1 MGLKLVTIVRNR
13 TKISGKFLPQVK
25 LISDEILFW
34 YSIILFYCSV
44 MFMITS
50 QILLVLD
57 SSKTQK
63 PKYYENEKKTH
74 KKITHYKH

>member
-1 MGLKLVTIVRNR
+1 
-13 TKISGKFLPQVK
+13 
-25 LISDEILFW
+25 
-34 YSIILFYCSV
+34 
-44 MFMITS
+44 MITS
-50 QILLVLD
+50 QILMVLD